1 MNATL
6 AAPHHAHRG
15 SFFQGILSLFSAA
28 RTPAANAQKP
38 ALHTPI
44 ARPAQAKTP
53 TAQVA
58 PVAQPTSGHYRYGP
72 PRSLYGAKAFT
83 PVQAPAEEPVA
94 RAKPVEDKYP
104 ALRPIFGNKGLELRI
119 EATDYGQLRPI
130 FGTPESRSR
139 RARAAALAAES
150 NFSEWVSFE
159 DVHEPEAAP
168 APFLMPPTPVQQPS
182 SYAR

>member
-15 SFFQGILSLFSAA
+15 SFFHGILSLFSAA
-28 RTPAANAQKP
+28 RTPAATVHKP

-53 TAQVA
+53 LAQVA
-58 PVAQPTSGHYRYGP
+58 QPAQPVSGPYRYGP

-83 PVQAPAEEPVA
+83 PVQAPADEPVA
-94 RAKPVEDKYP
+94 RAKPVEEKYP
-104 ALRPIFGNKGLELRI
+104 ALRPIFGSKGLEPRL
-119 EATDYGQLRPI
+119 EASDYGPLRPI
-130 FGTPESRSR
+130 FGTPESRAH
-139 RARAAALAAES
+139 RAKAAALAAES

-159 DVHEPEAAP
+159 DAQEPEAAP
-168 APFLMPPTPVQQPS
+168 APFQMPPTPVRQPS